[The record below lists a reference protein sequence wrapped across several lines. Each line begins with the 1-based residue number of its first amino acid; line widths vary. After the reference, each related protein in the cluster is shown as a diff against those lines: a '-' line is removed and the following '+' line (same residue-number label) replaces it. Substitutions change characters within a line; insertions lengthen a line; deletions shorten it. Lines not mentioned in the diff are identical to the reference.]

1 MRTFRKKCIHTAHFN
16 PQQPL
21 CYIKEIGREAPDP
34 QKCFVFV
41 LSLFL
46 FFHNRGEGAL
56 LAGWFQSQ
64 GFEGR

>member
-21 CYIKEIGREAPDP
+21 CYIKEIGREAPHP

-41 LSLFL
+41 FVFSQQ
-46 FFHNRGEGAL
+46 RGRSP
-56 LAGWFQSQ
+56 AGRLVS
-64 GFEGR
+64 EPRI